1 MIRLDTGEAGFAA
14 AFDELVDARRESDA
28 DVARDVQVILRA
40 VRDDGEAAVAAFTKQ
55 FDGHDLAETGW
66 RIEPADC
73 RAAYAQLR
81 ERGVEFTQE
90 PIERFGSVD
99 AGFRDPAGNGWKMI
113 QAAGGAK

>member
-73 RAAYAQLR
+73 RAAYEALEPELR
-81 ERGVEFTQE
+81 
-90 PIERFGSVD
+90 
-99 AGFRDPAGNGWKMI
+99 
-113 QAAGGAK
+113 AALDLAAARIRA